1 MVKTKQSIYWKEA
14 FALAETIDA
23 ELARKVD
30 YLMSHREIKDMLYR
44 VGYAI
49 EDGDFQRIGE
59 IMGDATLGADM
70 IGRKVFRGGDE
81 IRDQYKR
88 TNITYP
94 GRGRASK
101 EIYHNILIDIDLDAG
116 TAKSV
121 TSYTV
126 PHQPPDEAFELIVA
140 GKYEDEWKRI
150 DGTWRWDDRYVVVQ
164 FKNDLNKHMHSG
176 TQPYN

>member
-1 MVKTKQSIYWKEA
+1 MV
-14 FALAETIDA
+14 LTIAQYSEEIFTLTDA
-23 ELARKVD
+23 KDADLARKID
-30 YLMSHREIKDMLYR
+30 LLMSHREIKDMLYR

-49 EDGDFQRIGE
+49 EDGDFQRIGD

-70 IGRKVFRGGDE
+70 IGRQVFHGGDE

-126 PHQPPDEAFELIVA
+126 PHQPPDEVFELIVA
-140 GKYEDEWKRI
+140 GRYEDEWKRV
-150 DGTWRWDDRYVVVQ
+150 DGTWRWADRYVVVQ